1 MRFIGWSRH
10 SSGGLL
16 FYDMSDDWK
25 RYATALKDDFLF
37 KKTDPKTNKRL
48 WSCFKYQ
55 KTIYES
61 PKKFRNDFAFNID
74 GKWLRFPTEYR
85 TKGGKPKAIYLRHKK
100 DVVKE
105 LAYFC
110 RFQRLIGVE
119 IKEELVYHMTCFL
132 GDIVKLFKD
141 VFVPSKENV
150 EILNKVAE
158 RILKTECGDDTLER
172 LKDDRNFCISPV
184 RLERIDDSMKSVLR
198 NKGKRF
204 ANYLRIREKYDD
216 TKSKAENAVLCGVSE
231 VTIARF
237 RRDRDKLEQIYNSCF
252 KIEE

>member
-1 MRFIGWSRH
+1 M
-10 SSGGLL
+10 
-16 FYDMSDDWK
+16 
-25 RYATALKDDFLF
+25 
-37 KKTDPKTNKRL
+37 
-48 WSCFKYQ
+48 
-55 KTIYES
+55 YES
-61 PKKFRNDFAFNID
+61 PKTFRSDIAFNTE

-85 TKGGKPKAIYLRHKK
+85 TKGGKPKAIFLKNKK

-119 IKEELVYHMTCFL
+119 TKEELVYHMTCFL
-132 GDIVKLFKD
+132 GDIVKLFKS

-150 EILNKVAE
+150 EILNKIAE
-158 RILKTECGDDTLER
+158 RILKTECDDDTLER
-172 LKDDRNFCISPV
+172 LKDDRGYCIDPE
-184 RLERIDDSMKSVLR
+184 RLKRMDETTKSVMR

-204 ANYLRIREKYDD
+204 ANYLEIREKYDD

-231 VTIARF
+231 STIARF
-237 RRDRDKLEQIYNSCF
+237 KRNRDQLERLYNTCY